1 MQYAIQKGTT
11 GEIGTKFATDK
22 ILGHSEQDG
31 NNEKSEKN
39 EKNQDGNG
47 PYTYIDSTEKVIT
60 KAERKNVSNNIENA
74 DTDVSDARQPETSNK
89 AEKAEE
95 TMK

>member
-31 NNEKSEKN
+31 NNEKSEKD
-39 EKNQDGNG
+39 ERDQKNRGSNG
-47 PYTYIDSTEKVIT
+47 PYTYIDSTGG
-60 KAERKNVSNNIENA
+60 
-74 DTDVSDARQPETSNK
+74 
-89 AEKAEE
+89 
-95 TMK
+95 